1 MKHTKERSDNLD
13 DYIEEMYKIE
23 KLGKRIT
30 TKELAERL
38 HVKMSSVTEMLDK
51 LKKGGF
57 IKYEKRKLIELKDDG
72 KKLGKELCKKHEI
85 LKKFFLWLG
94 VSEEE
99 AEDQA
104 CRIEHDIS
112 KNVIKKLEK
121 LLKEGKKYE

>member
-121 LLKEGKKYE
+121 LLKEGRNYE